1 MTTCIGKRFCG
12 SDGDISDTL
21 FDNGV
26 SVSRRICSK
35 NSSKE
40 SRSRWRTTSSYN
52 LYEEF
57 YLENES
63 RQKKQITCLIDKI
76 MLEEYL
82 HMIYHEYDPF
92 YQYWIVEE
100 EMKLM
105 NHLKMIIH

>member
-1 MTTCIGKRFCG
+1 MKWNEFLLPNVISPIRSMTTCIGKRFCG

-35 NSSKE
+35 NSSNE

-57 YLENES
+57 YLENEL
-63 RQKKQITCLIDKI
+63 RKN
-76 MLEEYL
+76 
-82 HMIYHEYDPF
+82 
-92 YQYWIVEE
+92 
-100 EMKLM
+100 KL
-105 NHLKMIIH
+105 LVWSTR